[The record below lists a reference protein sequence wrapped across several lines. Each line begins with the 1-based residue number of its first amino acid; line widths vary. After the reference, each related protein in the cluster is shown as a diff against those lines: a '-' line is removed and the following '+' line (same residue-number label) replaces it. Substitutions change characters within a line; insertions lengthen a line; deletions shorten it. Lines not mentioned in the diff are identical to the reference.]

1 MNSCLLLHPQNSRV
15 DKKSLRTP
23 ESSLQELKLLA
34 KSISLRI
41 FLSKIIDLPKINVS
55 YFFGSGKIDELK
67 HILDKVQ
74 DKDCLI
80 IVNSV
85 LSPIQQ
91 RNLEN
96 FWNKKVLDRTALILE
111 IFGSRAKTKEGSL
124 QVELAHLQ
132 WQKSRLVRSW
142 THLERQRGGRGFMGG
157 PGELQIELD
166 KRQINTRIKKIRSAL
181 KKSIKT
187 RIIQRKK
194 RSNSYILISL
204 VGYTNAGKSTLFNLL
219 TGASEYTKDL
229 LFATLNSKHRKVSS
243 YKYNEFILSDTV
255 GFVSNLPTELIESF
269 KGTLEE
275 IIVSDIIIHV
285 RDISHEDF
293 YSQNIDVK
301 SILSSIFYESKTKIP
316 KVIEAINKIDKS
328 QYVNQSNILNT
339 DSCKT
344 NKVFISAKSGEGIV
358 DLRNQIDNIIRQ
370 KQMVSRHYS

>member
-1 MNSCLLLHPQNSRV
+1 
-15 DKKSLRTP
+15 
-23 ESSLQELKLLA
+23 
-34 KSISLRI
+34 
-41 FLSKIIDLPKINVS
+41 
-55 YFFGSGKIDELK
+55 
-67 HILDKVQ
+67 
-74 DKDCLI
+74 
-80 IVNSV
+80 
-85 LSPIQQ
+85 
-91 RNLEN
+91 
-96 FWNKKVLDRTALILE
+96 
-111 IFGSRAKTKEGSL
+111 
-124 QVELAHLQ
+124 
-132 WQKSRLVRSW
+132 
-142 THLERQRGGRGFMGG
+142 MGG

-166 KRQINTRIKKIRSAL
+166 KRQINTRIKKIRSEL
-181 KKSIKT
+181 KRTIKT

-194 RSNSYILISL
+194 RRNSYILISL

-229 LFATLNSKHRKVSS
+229 LFATLNSKHRKVSF

-285 RDISHEDF
+285 RDVSHEDF
-293 YSQNIDVK
+293 YSQNTDVK
-301 SILSSIFYESKTKIP
+301 NILSSIFYDSKTKIP
-316 KVIEAINKIDKS
+316 KVIEVINKIDKS

>member
-1 MNSCLLLHPQNSRV
+1 
-15 DKKSLRTP
+15 
-23 ESSLQELKLLA
+23 
-34 KSISLRI
+34 
-41 FLSKIIDLPKINVS
+41 
-55 YFFGSGKIDELK
+55 
-67 HILDKVQ
+67 
-74 DKDCLI
+74 
-80 IVNSV
+80 
-85 LSPIQQ
+85 
-91 RNLEN
+91 
-96 FWNKKVLDRTALILE
+96 
-111 IFGSRAKTKEGSL
+111 
-124 QVELAHLQ
+124 
-132 WQKSRLVRSW
+132 
-142 THLERQRGGRGFMGG
+142 MGG

-166 KRQINTRIKKIRSAL
+166 KRQINTRIKKIRYEL
-181 KKSIKT
+181 KRTIKT

-194 RSNSYILISL
+194 RRNSYILISL

-229 LFATLNSKHRKVSS
+229 LFATLNSKHRKVSF

-285 RDISHEDF
+285 RDVSHEDF
-293 YSQNIDVK
+293 YSQNTDVK
-301 SILSSIFYESKTKIP
+301 NILSSIFYDSKTKIP
-316 KVIEAINKIDKS
+316 KVIEVINKIDKS

>member
-1 MNSCLLLHPQNSRV
+1 
-15 DKKSLRTP
+15 
-23 ESSLQELKLLA
+23 
-34 KSISLRI
+34 
-41 FLSKIIDLPKINVS
+41 
-55 YFFGSGKIDELK
+55 
-67 HILDKVQ
+67 
-74 DKDCLI
+74 
-80 IVNSV
+80 
-85 LSPIQQ
+85 
-91 RNLEN
+91 
-96 FWNKKVLDRTALILE
+96 
-111 IFGSRAKTKEGSL
+111 
-124 QVELAHLQ
+124 
-132 WQKSRLVRSW
+132 
-142 THLERQRGGRGFMGG
+142 MGG
-157 PGELQIELD
+157 PGELPIELD
-166 KRQINTRIKKIRSAL
+166 RRQINTRIKKIRSAL
-181 KKSIKT
+181 KRTIKT

-194 RSNSYILISL
+194 RTNSYILISL

-229 LFATLNSKHRKVSS
+229 LFATLNSKHRKVSF

-285 RDISHEDF
+285 RDVSHEDF
-293 YSQNIDVK
+293 YSQNTDVK
-301 SILSSIFYESKTKIP
+301 NILSSIFYDSKTKIP
-316 KVIEAINKIDKS
+316 KVIEVINKIDKS

>member
-1 MNSCLLLHPQNSRV
+1 
-15 DKKSLRTP
+15 
-23 ESSLQELKLLA
+23 
-34 KSISLRI
+34 
-41 FLSKIIDLPKINVS
+41 
-55 YFFGSGKIDELK
+55 
-67 HILDKVQ
+67 
-74 DKDCLI
+74 
-80 IVNSV
+80 
-85 LSPIQQ
+85 
-91 RNLEN
+91 
-96 FWNKKVLDRTALILE
+96 
-111 IFGSRAKTKEGSL
+111 
-124 QVELAHLQ
+124 
-132 WQKSRLVRSW
+132 
-142 THLERQRGGRGFMGG
+142 MGG

-181 KKSIKT
+181 KKTIKT

-358 DLRNQIDNIIRQ
+358 DLRNQIDSIIKQ
-370 KQMVSRHYS
+370 KQLVSRHYG